1 MNMLKRLIKERGRM
15 IPINTIGLATNK
27 LGQRFLNRLSTSTGG
42 YFQEFDMKWRTRTPL
57 YSNMDVNDI
66 VWAQTRIEAEQR
78 QNIENGKNETIDDI
92 IKRVKDEF
100 QFERGATKLA
110 HFKEE
115 EARRLRE
122 YEILLNNVKITNR
135 NILREV

>member
-1 MNMLKRLIKERGRM
+1 
-15 IPINTIGLATNK
+15 
-27 LGQRFLNRLSTSTGG
+27 
-42 YFQEFDMKWRTRTPL
+42 MKWRTRSPL

-100 QFERGATKLA
+100 QFERGATKLT

-115 EARRLRE
+115 EAIRLRE
-122 YEILLNNVKITNR
+122 YKILLNNVKITNQ
-135 NILREV
+135 NILKEV